1 MKLSGAIAAVAVAW
15 LSLSP
20 TVWNKAA
27 RHAFAQPSVVFS
39 NFTLALT
46 PQQFYG
52 RMMSRS
58 SICRFFPFASPPVD
72 GPESFGAGAITL
84 PVFPV
89 GYYILYDLKWEY
101 AGSVF
106 TSAPATFKYK
116 ACVALRRDIA
126 KAAASERCLVTL
138 SETVDLTPDASG
150 TSVVVRRA
158 ATDITP
164 TIPAAG
170 LAATVVSWA
179 YMWVFHHRVLPRH
192 WNPPSKEAAGSS

>member
-1 MKLSGAIAAVAVAW
+1 MKLFLAALGILLASI
-15 LSLSP
+15 LLGSP
-20 TVWNKAA
+20 TVWDKAA
-27 RHAFAQPSVVFS
+27 RHAFAQPSVVHA

-52 RMMSRS
+52 RMMSKS
-58 SICRFFPFASPPVD
+58 SIHRFFPLASPPVD

-84 PVFPV
+84 PIFPI

-116 ACVALRRDIA
+116 ACVALRRNVQ
-126 KAAASERCLVTL
+126 KAAASERCLATM

-158 ATDITP
+158 AADITP

-170 LAATVVSWA
+170 LAAVVMSWGGMRLLHSVA
-179 YMWVFHHRVLPRH
+179 LPRH
-192 WNPPSKEAAGSS
+192 WNASKVAAGSS

>member
-1 MKLSGAIAAVAVAW
+1 MKLSTVAAVA
-15 LSLSP
+15 LSCVLLGSP

-27 RHAFAQPSVVFS
+27 RHAFAQPSIVFS

-58 SICRFFPFASPPVD
+58 SIHQFFPFASAPVD

-84 PVFPV
+84 PVFPI

-116 ACVALRRDIA
+116 ACFAFRRNVA

-138 SETVDLTPDASG
+138 SETVDLTPDESRN
-150 TSVVVRRA
+150 SVVIRRA
-158 ATDITP
+158 ATDIAP

-170 LAATVVSWA
+170 LAATFMSWG
-179 YMWVFHHRVLPRH
+179 YMWLHHHVLLPRK
-192 WNPPSKEAAGSS
+192 WNPSKVAASAS